1 MEDFF
6 SIDYNNKS
14 IENSKIKETKKS
26 ILNHSKSETNFI
38 QNIVKEKRKIIRQYL
53 KKKHK
58 MISNLNLTS
67 NSKKEVMALKK
78 SNKMKRLI
86 RKNKLELSNCIENKG
101 GKNIKLFGNSRYN
114 KKSPLL
120 FVDDLKKKI
129 SSKKMGLIPMPT
141 SKDDESKLLKEP
153 KYIYSIQRNL
163 SMTRRFQYNKNEE
176 YLKSLKDNNQNIS
189 KNNIYYYTVQSWWKK
204 MPQIMKIQNVC
215 KGYLVRKKVKPIFQ
229 LYKFMQYFEKFLINL
244 ELKKV
249 LMQLL
254 AYSLCK
260 GRNKAEGLFISKKR
274 NIISEKFIKRI
285 ISIQNN
291 YRIYQ
296 AKSRKNFLLRKKNG
310 YIINKISFITKK
322 IYRDKSKINN
332 YIIMIQNNIKEIV
345 EKKNYVDKNLISK
358 NKGIYY
364 FDKIYISYKNQKVIK
379 FVKLMKHI
387 LQLLTFKKKIIL

>member
-6 SIDYNNKS
+6 SIDYNDKS
-14 IENSKIKETKKS
+14 IENLKIKETKKS

-58 MISNLNLTS
+58 IISNLNLTT

-101 GKNIKLFGNSRYN
+101 GKNLKLFGNSRYN

-204 MPQIMKIQNVC
+204 MPKIMKIQKIC

-229 LYKFMQYFEKFLINL
+229 LYKFMQYFEKFLIN
-244 ELKKV
+244 
-249 LMQLL
+249 
-254 AYSLCK
+254 
-260 GRNKAEGLFISKKR
+260 
-274 NIISEKFIKRI
+274 
-285 ISIQNN
+285 
-291 YRIYQ
+291 
-296 AKSRKNFLLRKKNG
+296 
-310 YIINKISFITKK
+310 
-322 IYRDKSKINN
+322 
-332 YIIMIQNNIKEIV
+332 
-345 EKKNYVDKNLISK
+345 
-358 NKGIYY
+358 
-364 FDKIYISYKNQKVIK
+364 
-379 FVKLMKHI
+379 
-387 LQLLTFKKKIIL
+387 